1 VHGSAMPQE
10 IVIPVITLRE
20 SENQSAKTRAVE
32 FSLLGSSNKVVT
44 NKQRF
49 EFIQTEPVSERVLAR
64 SVLVSLRDGETMISD
79 EQPVTFDSS
88 SGLMDERKRS
98 VILTIKSV
106 NTTRAK
112 DHFLIARDTQTR
124 VEVMRIPLKV
134 DLAFA
139 NDF

>member
-1 VHGSAMPQE
+1 MPQE

-79 EQPVTFDSS
+79 EQSLTFDSS
-88 SGLMDERKRS
+88 SGPDGRAQALGDPDHQVRS
-98 VILTIKSV
+98 I
-106 NTTRAK
+106 RQEQRPFP
-112 DHFLIARDTQTR
+112 DC
-124 VEVMRIPLKV
+124 P
-134 DLAFA
+134 
-139 NDF
+139 